1 MDSSRLLMDVAEH
14 VLQVSTAETALTE
27 LSLGL
32 MERTGADRAARV
44 QVQADGRVSWFLH
57 GVSGPA
63 ELPSLPPPEEL
74 AQHPLHRFHLGP
86 GGGAPALLAEVIRS
100 GFAVPVRTRRIID
113 QLGLSIH
120 QLSIPVEHPC
130 PETGYQGW
138 VMVGADGLA
147 PDAPLLAREAQGLLC
162 GLDRHIRLLQV
173 LPPGPPTGPMQ
184 IRLTPRERAVL
195 LLLATGLT
203 AQGIAVR
210 LTISPRTVH
219 KHQEHLYRRLGAV
232 DRLSAVLRAQ
242 EAGLLPAPV
251 GTDVDGVLLTR
262 SHTPP
267 DDPSVRR

>member
-14 VLQVSTAETALTE
+14 VLQASTAETALTE
-27 LSLGL
+27 LSHGL
-32 MERTGADRAARV
+32 MELTGADRPARV
-44 QVQADGRVSWFLH
+44 QVQPHGRVSWFLN
-57 GVSGPA
+57 GVSGLVEPS
-63 ELPSLPPPEEL
+63 SLPPPKEL

-86 GGGAPALLAEVIRS
+86 GGGVPALLTEVIRS
-100 GFAVPVRTRRIID
+100 GFDVPVRTRQIIE

-130 PETGYQGW
+130 PKSGYQGW

-147 PDAPLLAREAQGLLC
+147 PDAPLVARRAQGLLC

-173 LPPGPPTGPMQ
+173 LPPDPSAAQTQ
-184 IRLTPRERAVL
+184 VRLTPRERAVL

-203 AQGIAVR
+203 AQSIAVR

-251 GTDVDGVLLTR
+251 GTDTEATLITHSR
-262 SHTPP
+262 TPP
-267 DDPSVRR
+267 GDPSMRR